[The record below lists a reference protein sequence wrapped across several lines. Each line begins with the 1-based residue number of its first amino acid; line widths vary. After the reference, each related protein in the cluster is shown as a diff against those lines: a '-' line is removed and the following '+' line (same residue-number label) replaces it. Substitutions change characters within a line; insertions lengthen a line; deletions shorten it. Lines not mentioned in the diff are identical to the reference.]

1 MNVRSS
7 FTALVFLLGAVAA
20 SAQQDSSTADRTLAP
35 FFFVDT
41 DDPSVD
47 QLPLKSVAAE
57 VHIAG
62 VIADVTIEQVYRNEG
77 TRPLEAIYIF
87 PASTRAAVYGM
98 VMHTGDREIIAE
110 IRDREEARREYEEA
124 RERGQTAS
132 LLEQERPNVFK
143 MNVANILPGDS
154 IAVRLSYTELL
165 VPTEK
170 QYEFVLPTVVGPRYS
185 PEAVNE
191 ILGPDGG
198 ERIPHLHEGEDP
210 NMISLMSM
218 LNSSLPHLH
227 EGEDPNYTYAIEMT
241 LAAGLPIQEY
251 NCPTHEVIVEKDTSD
266 ELRLTL
272 DPAGGFGGNRDFILR
287 YQLAGQQVESGLLL
301 YEGEEENFFLLMAQ
315 PPARPKLSQIPPREY
330 IFLVDVSGSM
340 DGFPL
345 TVSKSLMKNLLGQL
359 RPEDRF
365 NIVLFAGRAAVLSDR
380 SLPTT
385 QENLDQA
392 WALVDGQQGAGRT
405 ELLIGLN
412 RAFGLPLAGEGYAR
426 IVAVLTDGFVDFEA
440 AAFKLVRER
449 LGQASL
455 FAFGIG
461 SSVNRFAIEGLA
473 RAGQGEPFVV
483 LKEGQALDEA
493 ARFQTYISTPVLT
506 QVEAGF
512 EGFDAYEVEPAFIPD
527 MLADRPIIV
536 FGKWRGAATGTVLLG
551 GRTGDQAYGAQFDVS
566 TVQAKPTNKALRYLW
581 ARHRIDQLS
590 DDEQA
595 NYSDA
600 LRPQITQLGLNYNLL
615 TKYTSFVAIDRRI
628 RNEDGSETVSVPLPL
643 PEGVEDSAVGNPP
656 LAFDLSDL
664 FGLFGTE
671 EESTSE
677 DDPFGTTAIEGEF
690 EMATW
695 LDRSFYRQDALWIDT
710 SFRLGMPIV
719 EVGFGAPGPDAL
731 APFVGLGLDMLVVL
745 EGQAYRL
752 HAETALPFLQQ
763 NAPNPFNGSTVISF
777 QIPASMAGPTRLTI
791 YNLTGQIVHVLT
803 DGHLAAGAHVLAWDG
818 RDESGQEAA
827 SGVYIYRLEGT
838 SFAITRRMM
847 LLR

>member
-7 FTALVFLLGAVAA
+7 FTALVLLLGAVAA
-20 SAQQDSSTADRTLAP
+20 SAQQGSSTADRTLAP

-47 QLPLKSVAAE
+47 QLPLKSVAAQ

-110 IRDREEARREYEEA
+110 IREREQARREYEEA
-124 RERGQTAS
+124 RELGQTAS

-210 NMISLMSM
+210 N
-218 LNSSLPHLH
+218 
-227 EGEDPNYTYAIEMT
+227 YTYAIEMT
-241 LAAGLPIQEY
+241 LAAGLPIQGY
-251 NCPTHEVIVEKDTSD
+251 NCPTHEVIVEKDTPD

-301 YEGEEENFFLLMAQ
+301 YEGEKENFFLLMAQ
-315 PPARPKLSQIPPREY
+315 PPARPELNQIPPREY

-380 SLPTT
+380 SLPAT

-392 WALVDGQQGAGRT
+392 WALVEGQQGAGST

-426 IVAVLTDGFVDFEA
+426 IVAVLTDGYIDFEA
-440 AAFKLVRER
+440 AAFKLVRQR
-449 LGQASL
+449 LNQASL

-483 LKEGQALDEA
+483 LEQAQALGEA

-527 MLADRPIIV
+527 MLADRPIVV

-551 GRTGDQAYGAQFDVS
+551 GRTGDQVYSVQFDVS
-566 TVQAKPTNKALRYLW
+566 TFQAKPTNRALRYLW
-581 ARHRIDQLS
+581 ARYRIDQLS
-590 DDEQA
+590 YDEQLS
-595 NYSDA
+595 YSDA
-600 LRPQITQLGLNYNLL
+600 LRPQITQLGLDYNLL
-615 TKYTSFVAIDRRI
+615 TEYTSFVAIDRRI
-628 RNEDGSETVSVPLPL
+628 RNEDGLETVSVPLPL
-643 PEGVEDSAVGNPP
+643 PEGVEDSAVGDS
-656 LAFDLSDL
+656 F
-664 FGLFGTE
+664 T
-671 EESTSE
+671 STAVE
-677 DDPFGTTAIEGEF
+677 DEF
-690 EMATW
+690 EVATW
-695 LDRSFYRQDALWIDT
+695 LGRFFYRQDALWVDT

-719 EVGFGAPGPDAL
+719 EVGFDALPPDAL
-731 APFVGLGLDMLVVL
+731 APFVGLGLDMVVVV

-752 HAETALPFLQQ
+752 RAEAARPAMQQ
-763 NAPNPFNGSTVISF
+763 NMPNPFNASTIIPF
-777 QIPASMAGPTRLTI
+777 QIPANMAGPARLVI
-791 YNLTGQIVHVLT
+791 YNLTGQIVRVLT

-838 SFAITRRMM
+838 SFAITRRML

>member
-1 MNVRSS
+1 MNARFS
-7 FTALVFLLGAVAA
+7 FTALIFLLGAVAV
-20 SAQQDSSTADRTLAP
+20 SAQQDSPAADRTLAP

-47 QLPLKSVAAE
+47 QLPLESVAAQ

-98 VMHTGDREIIAE
+98 VMHTGDREITAE
-110 IRDREEARREYEEA
+110 IREREQARQEYEEA
-124 RERGQTAS
+124 REQGQTAS

-185 PEAVNE
+185 PAAVNE
-191 ILGPDGG
+191 ILTSGG
-198 ERIPHLHEGEDP
+198 AERIPY
-210 NMISLMSM
+210 
-218 LNSSLPHLH
+218 LH
-227 EGEDPNYTYAIEMT
+227 EGEDPNYTYAIEMI
-241 LAAGLPIQEY
+241 LAAGLPIQDY
-251 NCPTHEVIVEKDTSD
+251 NCPTHEVIVEKDTPD

-287 YQLAGQQVESGLLL
+287 YQLAGQQVEAGLLL

-315 PPARPKLSQIPPREY
+315 PPARPELGQIPPREY
-330 IFLVDVSGSM
+330 IFVIDVSGSM
-340 DGFPL
+340 RGFPL
-345 TVSKSLMKNLLGQL
+345 TVLKGLMENLLGQL

-365 NIVLFAGRAAVLSDR
+365 NIVLFAGAAAILSDS
-380 SLPTT
+380 SLPAT
-385 QENLDQA
+385 QEHIDQA
-392 WALVDGQQGAGRT
+392 WALVDRQQGGGTT
-405 ELLIGLN
+405 ELLIGLR
-412 RAFGLPLAGEGYAR
+412 RAFNLPLAGEGYAR
-426 IVAVLTDGFVDFEA
+426 IIAVITDGFVDFEA
-440 AAFKLVRER
+440 AAFKMVRQR

-461 SSVNRFAIEGLA
+461 SSVNHFLIEGLA

-483 LKEGQALDEA
+483 LEEGQAPDEA
-493 ARFQTYISTPVLT
+493 ARFQTYISTPILT

-512 EGFDAYEVEPAFIPD
+512 EGFGAYEVEPAFIPN

-536 FGKWRGAATGTVLLG
+536 FGKWRGAAAGTVLLG
-551 GRTGDQAYGAQFDVS
+551 GRTGDQVYSTQFDVS
-566 TVQAKPTNKALRYLW
+566 AFQAKPTNKALRYLW

-595 NYSDA
+595 TYSSD
-600 LRPQITQLGLNYNLL
+600 LGPQITQLGLDYNLL

-628 RNEDGSETVSVPLPL
+628 RNEGGLETVSVTLPL
-643 PEGVEDSAVGNPP
+643 PEGTEDSAVGGWSGGVTTVT
-656 LAFDLSDL
+656 A
-664 FGLFGTE
+664 
-671 EESTSE
+671 E
-677 DDPFGTTAIEGEF
+677 DDF
-690 EMATW
+690 EVATW
-695 LDRSFYRQDALWIDT
+695 LGRFFYRQDALWVDT
-710 SFRLGMPIV
+710 AFLLDMPIV
-719 EVGFGAPGPDAL
+719 EVGFGDLAPDAL
-731 APFVGLGLDMLVVL
+731 APFVGLGLDMVVVI

-752 HAETALPFLQQ
+752 HAEVARPAMQQ
-763 NAPNPFNGSTVISF
+763 NMPNPFNASTVIPF
-777 QIPASMAGPTRLTI
+777 QIPANMAGLTRLVI
-791 YNLTGQIVHVLT
+791 YNLTGQIVRVLT
-803 DGHLAAGAHVLAWDG
+803 DGYLAAGAHVLAWDG
-818 RDESGQEAA
+818 RDENGEEAA

-838 SFAITRRMM
+838 AFSITRRMM

>member
-1 MNVRSS
+1 MV
-7 FTALVFLLGAVAA
+7 LLLGAVAA
-20 SAQQDSSTADRTLAP
+20 SAQQDPSVADRTLAP

-47 QLPLKSVAAE
+47 QLPLKSVAAQ

-110 IRDREEARREYEEA
+110 IREREQARREYEEA
-124 RERGQTAS
+124 REQGQTAS

-191 ILGPDGG
+191 ILAPGG
-198 ERIPHLHEGEDP
+198 AELIPF
-210 NMISLMSM
+210 
-218 LNSSLPHLH
+218 LH
-227 EGEDPNYTYAIEMT
+227 EGEDPNYTYAIEMS
-241 LAAGLPIQEY
+241 LAAGLPIQAY
-251 NCPTHEVIVEKDTSD
+251 DCPTHEVIVEEDTPE

-272 DPAGGFGGNRDFILR
+272 DPAGGFGGNRDFILN

-315 PPARPKLSQIPPREY
+315 PPARPELSQIPPREY

-345 TVSKSLMKNLLGQL
+345 TVSKSLMKNLLGHL

-365 NIVLFAGRAAVLSDR
+365 NVVLFAGRAAVLSDR
-380 SLPTT
+380 SLPAT

-392 WALVDGQQGAGRT
+392 WALVDGRQGAGGT

-426 IVAVLTDGFVDFEA
+426 IVAVLTDGFIDFEE
-440 AAFKLVRER
+440 AAFKLVRQR

-461 SSVNRFAIEGLA
+461 SSVNRFVIEGLA

-483 LKEGQALDEA
+483 LEEGQALDEA
-493 ARFQTYISTPVLT
+493 ARFQTYISSPILT
-506 QVEAGF
+506 QVETGF

-527 MLADRPIIV
+527 MLADRPIVV
-536 FGKWRGAATGTVLLG
+536 FGKWRGAAAGTVLLG

-566 TVQAKPTNKALRYLW
+566 TVQAKPTNRALRYLW
-581 ARHRIDQLS
+581 ARYRIDQLS
-590 DDEQA
+590 YDEQLS
-595 NYSDA
+595 YSAD
-600 LRPQITQLGLNYNLL
+600 LRPQITQLGLDYNLL
-615 TKYTSFVAIDRRI
+615 TEYTSFIAIDRRI
-628 RNEDGSETVSVPLPL
+628 RNEDGLETVSVPLPL
-643 PEGVEDSAVGNPP
+643 PEGTEDSAVG
-656 LAFDLSDL
+656 DS
-664 FGLFGTE
+664 FGATAVE
-671 EESTSE
+671 DES
-677 DDPFGTTAIEGEF
+677 

-695 LDRSFYRQDALWIDT
+695 LGRSFYRQDALWVDVA
-710 SFRLGMPIV
+710 FQLGMPIV
-719 EVGFGAPGPDAL
+719 EVSFDALAPDAL
-731 APFVGLGLDMLVVL
+731 APFVGLGLDMVVVV

-752 HAETALPFLQQ
+752 HAEAARPFLQQ
-763 NAPNPFNGSTVISF
+763 NAPNPFNASTVISF
-777 QIPASMAGPTRLTI
+777 QIPANMAGPMRLVI
-791 YNLTGQIVHVLT
+791 YNLTGQIVRVLT
-803 DGHLAAGAHVLAWDG
+803 DGYLAAGAHVLAWDG
-818 RDESGQEAA
+818 RDRSGQEMA

>member
-1 MNVRSS
+1 MNVRFS

-20 SAQQDSSTADRTLAP
+20 SAQQGSSTADRTLAP

-47 QLPLKSVAAE
+47 QLPLKSVAAQ
-57 VHIAG
+57 VHVAG

-110 IRDREEARREYEEA
+110 IREREQARREYEEA
-124 RERGQTAS
+124 REMGQTAS

-191 ILGPDGG
+191 ILDLGGG

-210 NMISLMSM
+210 N
-218 LNSSLPHLH
+218 
-227 EGEDPNYTYAIEMT
+227 YAYAIDMI
-241 LAAGLPIQEY
+241 LAAGLPIQDY
-251 NCPTHEVIVEKDTSD
+251 NCPTHEVIVEKDNPD

-315 PPARPKLSQIPPREY
+315 PPARPELSQIPPREY

-380 SLPTT
+380 SLPAT

-392 WALVDGQQGAGRT
+392 WAFVDGQQGAGGT

-426 IVAVLTDGFVDFEA
+426 IVAVLTDGFIDFEA
-440 AAFKLVRER
+440 AAFKLVRQR

-461 SSVNRFAIEGLA
+461 KSVNRFAIEGLA

-483 LKEGQALDEA
+483 LEEGQALDEA

-506 QVEAGF
+506 QVETGF

-536 FGKWRGAATGTVLLG
+536 FGKWRGAAAGTVLLG

-566 TVQAKPTNKALRYLW
+566 TVQAKPTNRALRYLW
-581 ARHRIDQLS
+581 ARYHIDQLS
-590 DDEQA
+590 YDEQLR
-595 NYSDA
+595 YSDA
-600 LRPQITQLGLNYNLL
+600 LRPQITQLGLDYNLL

-628 RNEDGSETVSVPLPL
+628 RNEDGRAIVSVPLPL
-643 PEGVEDSAVGNPP
+643 PEGVEDSADGNW
-656 LAFDLSDL
+656 
-664 FGLFGTE
+664 T
-671 EESTSE
+671 STAVE
-677 DDPFGTTAIEGEF
+677 DEF
-690 EMATW
+690 EVTTW
-695 LDRSFYRQDALWIDT
+695 LDRSFYRQDALWVDT
-710 SFRLGMPIV
+710 SFRLGMPII
-719 EVGFGAPGPDAL
+719 EVGFGAPSPDAL
-731 APFVGLGLDMLVVL
+731 APFVGLGLDMVVVL

-752 HAETALPFLQQ
+752 HAEAARPAMQQ
-763 NAPNPFNGSTVISF
+763 NMPNPFNASTVIPF
-777 QIPASMAGPTRLTI
+777 QIPANMAGPTRLVI
-791 YNLTGQIVHVLT
+791 YNLTGQIVRVLT

>member
-1 MNVRSS
+1 MNLRFS
-7 FTALVFLLGAVAA
+7 FTALVFLLGAVAV
-20 SAQQDSSTADRTLAP
+20 SAQQDLSTADRTLSP

-47 QLPLKSVAAE
+47 QLPLKSVAAQ

-110 IRDREEARREYEEA
+110 IREREQARQEYEEA
-124 RERGQTAS
+124 RELGQTAS

-185 PEAVNE
+185 PEAVYE
-191 ILGPDGG
+191 ILGPGGG
-198 ERIPHLHEGEDP
+198 ERIPY
-210 NMISLMSM
+210 
-218 LNSSLPHLH
+218 LH
-227 EGEDPNYTYAIEMT
+227 EGEDPNYTYAIDMS
-241 LAAGLPIQEY
+241 LAAGLPIQDY
-251 NCPTHEVIVEKDTSD
+251 NCPTHEVIVEKDTPD

-315 PPARPKLSQIPPREY
+315 PPARPELNQIPPREY
-330 IFLVDVSGSM
+330 IFWSM
-340 DGFPL
+340 CPAL
-345 TVSKSLMKNLLGQL
+345 WTASLSQYQSGQL

-380 SLPTT
+380 SLPAT

-392 WALVDGQQGAGRT
+392 WAFVDGQQGAGGT

-440 AAFKLVRER
+440 AAFKLVSQR

-461 SSVNRFAIEGLA
+461 SSVNRFTIEGLA

-483 LKEGQALDEA
+483 LEEGQAPDEA
-493 ARFQTYISTPVLT
+493 ARFQTYISSPILT
-506 QVEAGF
+506 QVETGF

-536 FGKWRGAATGTVLLG
+536 FGKWRGEAAGTVLLG
-551 GRTGDQAYGAQFDVS
+551 GRTGDQAYGAQFDIS
-566 TVQAKPTNKALRYLW
+566 TVQAKPTNRALRYLW

-590 DDEQA
+590 YDEQLS
-595 NYSDA
+595 YSDA
-600 LRPQITQLGLNYNLL
+600 LRPQITQLGLEYNLL

-628 RNEDGSETVSVPLPL
+628 RNEDGLETVSVPLPL
-643 PEGVEDSAVGNPP
+643 PEGVEDSAVGSPP
-656 LAFDLSDL
+656 LNFSNIFDL
-664 FGLFGTE
+664 FGAE

-677 DDPFGTTAIEGEF
+677 DDPFGTTAVEDEF
-690 EMATW
+690 EVATW
-695 LDRSFYRQDALWIDT
+695 LGRSFYRQDALWVDT
-710 SFRLGMPIV
+710 AFQLDMPIV
-719 EVGFGAPGPDAL
+719 EVGFGAPAPDAL
-731 APFVGLGLDMLVVL
+731 APFVGLGLDMVVVV
-745 EGQAYRL
+745 ERQAYRL
-752 HAETALPFLQQ
+752 YAEAARPAMQQ
-763 NAPNPFNGSTVISF
+763 NMPNPFNASTIIPF
-777 QIPASMAGPTRLTI
+777 QIPANMAGPMRLVI
-791 YNLTGQIVHVLT
+791 YNLTGQIVRVLT
-803 DGHLAAGAHVLAWDG
+803 DGYLAAGVHVLAWDG
-818 RDESGQEAA
+818 RDGNGQEMA

>member
-1 MNVRSS
+1 MV
-7 FTALVFLLGAVAA
+7 LLLGAVAA
-20 SAQQDSSTADRTLAP
+20 SAQQDPSVADRTLAP

-47 QLPLKSVAAE
+47 QLPLKSVAAQ

-110 IRDREEARREYEEA
+110 IREREEARREYEEA
-124 RERGQTAS
+124 REQGQTAS

-191 ILGPDGG
+191 ILAPGG
-198 ERIPHLHEGEDP
+198 AELIPY
-210 NMISLMSM
+210 
-218 LNSSLPHLH
+218 LH
-227 EGEDPNYTYAIEMT
+227 EGEDPNYTYAIEMS
-241 LAAGLPIQEY
+241 LAAGLPIQAY
-251 NCPTHEVIVEKDTSD
+251 DCPSHAVIVAQDAPE

-272 DPAGGFGGNRDFILR
+272 DPAGGFGGNRDFILH

-315 PPARPKLSQIPPREY
+315 PPARPELSQIPPREY
-330 IFLVDVSGSM
+330 IFVIDVSGSM
-340 DGFPL
+340 RGFPL
-345 TVSKSLMKNLLGQL
+345 TVSKGLMKNLLGQL

-365 NIVLFAGRAAVLSDR
+365 NVVLFAGAAAVLSDR
-380 SLPTT
+380 SLPAT

-392 WALVDGQQGAGRT
+392 WAFIDGQQGGGGT

-426 IVAVLTDGFVDFEA
+426 IVAVITDGFVDFEA
-440 AAFKLVRER
+440 AAFKLVRQR

-461 SSVNRFAIEGLA
+461 SSVNRFLIEGLA

-483 LKEGQALDEA
+483 IDEGQAPDEA
-493 ARFQTYISTPVLT
+493 ARFQSYISTPILT

-527 MLADRPIIV
+527 MLADRPIVV
-536 FGKWRGAATGTVLLG
+536 FGKWRGAAAGTVLLG
-551 GRTGDQAYGAQFDVS
+551 GRTGDQAYSAQFDVS
-566 TVQAKPTNKALRYLW
+566 TFQAKPTNKALRYLW

-595 NYSDA
+595 SYSDA
-600 LRPQITQLGLNYNLL
+600 LRPQITQLGLDYNLL
-615 TKYTSFVAIDRRI
+615 TKYTSFIAIDRRI
-628 RNEDGSETVSVPLPL
+628 RNEDGLETVSVPLPL
-643 PEGVEDSAVGNPP
+643 PEGTEDSAVG
-656 LAFDLSDL
+656 DS
-664 FGLFGTE
+664 FGSTAVE
-671 EESTSE
+671 DES
-677 DDPFGTTAIEGEF
+677 

-695 LDRSFYRQDALWIDT
+695 LGRSFYRQDELWVDT
-710 SFRLGMPIV
+710 AFQLGMPIV
-719 EVGFGAPGPDAL
+719 EVSFDALAPDAL
-731 APFVGLGLDMLVVL
+731 APFVGLGLDMVVVI

-752 HAETALPFLQQ
+752 HAEAARPFLQQ
-763 NAPNPFNGSTVISF
+763 NAPNPFNASTVIPF
-777 QIPASMAGPTRLTI
+777 QIPANMAGPTRLVI
-791 YNLTGQIVHVLT
+791 YNLTGQIVRVLT
-803 DGHLAAGAHVLAWDG
+803 DGYLAAGAHVLAWNGKDG
-818 RDESGQEAA
+818 SGQEMA

>member
-1 MNVRSS
+1 M
-7 FTALVFLLGAVAA
+7 
-20 SAQQDSSTADRTLAP
+20 
-35 FFFVDT
+35 
-41 DDPSVD
+41 
-47 QLPLKSVAAE
+47 
-57 VHIAG
+57 
-62 VIADVTIEQVYRNEG
+62 TIEQVYRNEG

-98 VMHTGDREIIAE
+98 VMHTGDREITAE
-110 IRDREEARREYEEA
+110 IREREQARREYEEA
-124 RERGQTAS
+124 REQGQTAS

-191 ILGPDGG
+191 ILAPGG
-198 ERIPHLHEGEDP
+198 AERIPF
-210 NMISLMSM
+210 
-218 LNSSLPHLH
+218 LH
-227 EGEDPNYTYAIEMT
+227 EGEDPNYTYAIEMS
-241 LAAGLPIQEY
+241 LAAGLPIQAY
-251 NCPTHEVIVEKDTSD
+251 DCPSHEVVVEQDAPE

-272 DPAGGFGGNRDFILR
+272 DPAGGFGGNRDFILH

-301 YEGEEENFFLLMAQ
+301 YEGEKENFFLLMAQ
-315 PPARPKLSQIPPREY
+315 PPARPELSQIPPREY
-330 IFLVDVSGSM
+330 IFVVDVSGSM
-340 DGFPL
+340 HGFPL
-345 TVSKSLMKNLLGQL
+345 TVSKGLMKNLLGQL

-365 NIVLFAGRAAVLSDR
+365 NVVLFAGAAAVLSDR
-380 SLPTT
+380 SLPAT

-392 WALVDGQQGAGRT
+392 WALIDGQQGGGGT
-405 ELLIGLN
+405 ELLIGL
-412 RAFGLPLAGEGYAR
+412 RSAFNLPLAGEGYAR
-426 IVAVLTDGFVDFEA
+426 IVAVITDGFVDFEA
-440 AAFKLVRER
+440 AAFKLVRQR

-461 SSVNRFAIEGLA
+461 SSVNRFLIEGLA

-483 LKEGQALDEA
+483 IDEGQAPDEA
-493 ARFQTYISTPVLT
+493 ARFQSYISTPILT

-527 MLADRPIIV
+527 MLADRPITI
-536 FGKWRGAATGTVLLG
+536 FGKWRGAAAGTMLLG
-551 GRTGDQAYGAQFDVS
+551 GRTGDQAYSAQFDVS
-566 TVQAKPTNKALRYLW
+566 AFQAKPTNKALRYLW

-595 NYSDA
+595 SYSAD
-600 LRPQITQLGLNYNLL
+600 LRPQITQLGLDYNLL

-628 RNEDGSETVSVPLPL
+628 RNEDGLETVSVPLPL
-643 PEGVEDSAVGNPP
+643 PEGTEDSAVG
-656 LAFDLSDL
+656 DVSGG
-664 FGLFGTE
+664 FGATAV
-671 EESTSE
+671 E
-677 DDPFGTTAIEGEF
+677 DEP

-695 LDRSFYRQDALWIDT
+695 LGRSFYRQDALWVDVA
-710 SFRLGMPIV
+710 FQLGMPIV
-719 EVGFGAPGPDAL
+719 EVGFDALPPDAL
-731 APFVGLGLDMLVVL
+731 APFVGLGLDMVVVV

-752 HAETALPFLQQ
+752 RAEAARPFLQQ
-763 NAPNPFNGSTVISF
+763 NAPNPFNASTVISF
-777 QIPASMAGPTRLTI
+777 QIPANMAGPTRLVI
-791 YNLTGQIVHVLT
+791 YNLTGQIVRVLT
-803 DGHLAAGAHVLAWDG
+803 DGYLAAGAHVLAWDG
-818 RDESGQEAA
+818 RDGSGQEMA

>member
-1 MNVRSS
+1 MIASNLDDPLFSLHSLEHYSSQRGATMNARFS
-7 FTALVFLLGAVAA
+7 FTALVFLLGAVAV
-20 SAQQDSSTADRTLAP
+20 SAQQDSPAADRTLAP

-47 QLPLKSVAAE
+47 QLPLESVAAQ

-98 VMHTGDREIIAE
+98 VMHTGDREITAE
-110 IRDREEARREYEEA
+110 IREREQARREYEEA
-124 RERGQTAS
+124 REQGQTAS

-185 PEAVNE
+185 PAVVNE
-191 ILGPDGG
+191 ILASGG
-198 ERIPHLHEGEDP
+198 AERIPY
-210 NMISLMSM
+210 
-218 LNSSLPHLH
+218 LH
-227 EGEDPNYTYAIEMT
+227 EGEDPNYTYAIEMI
-241 LAAGLPIQEY
+241 LAAGLPIQDY
-251 NCPTHEVIVEKDTSD
+251 NCPTHEVIVEKDTPD

-315 PPARPKLSQIPPREY
+315 PPARPELGQIPPREY
-330 IFLVDVSGSM
+330 IFVIDVSGSM
-340 DGFPL
+340 RGFPL
-345 TVSKSLMKNLLGQL
+345 TVLKGLMENLLGQL

-365 NIVLFAGRAAVLSDR
+365 NIVLFAGAAAILSDS
-380 SLPTT
+380 SLPAT
-385 QENLDQA
+385 QEHIDQA
-392 WALVDGQQGAGRT
+392 WALVDGQQGGGTT
-405 ELLIGLN
+405 ELLIGLR
-412 RAFGLPLAGEGYAR
+412 RAFNLPLAGEGYAR
-426 IVAVLTDGFVDFEA
+426 IIAVITDGFVDFEA
-440 AAFKLVRER
+440 AAFKMVRQR

-461 SSVNRFAIEGLA
+461 SSVNRFLIEGLA

-483 LKEGQALDEA
+483 LEEGQAPDEA
-493 ARFQTYISTPVLT
+493 ARFQTYISTPILT

-512 EGFDAYEVEPAFIPD
+512 EGFGAYEVEPAFIPN
-527 MLADRPIIV
+527 MLADRPIVV
-536 FGKWRGAATGTVLLG
+536 FGKWRGAAAGTVLLG
-551 GRTGDQAYGAQFDVS
+551 GRTGDQVYSTQFDVS
-566 TVQAKPTNKALRYLW
+566 AFQAKPTNKALRYLW

-595 NYSDA
+595 TYSSD
-600 LRPQITQLGLNYNLL
+600 LRPQITQLGLDYNLL

-628 RNEDGSETVSVPLPL
+628 RNEGGLETVSVTLPL
-643 PEGVEDSAVGNPP
+643 PEGTEDSAVGGWSGVTTVT
-656 LAFDLSDL
+656 A
-664 FGLFGTE
+664 
-671 EESTSE
+671 E
-677 DDPFGTTAIEGEF
+677 DDF
-690 EMATW
+690 EVATW
-695 LDRSFYRQDALWIDT
+695 LGRFFYRQDALWVDT
-710 SFRLGMPIV
+710 AFLLDMPIV
-719 EVGFGAPGPDAL
+719 EVGFGDLAPDAL
-731 APFVGLGLDMLVVL
+731 APFVGLGLDMVVVI

-752 HAETALPFLQQ
+752 HAEVARPAMQQ
-763 NAPNPFNGSTVISF
+763 NMPNPFNASTVIPF
-777 QIPASMAGPTRLTI
+777 QIPANMAGLTRLVI
-791 YNLTGQIVHVLT
+791 YNLTGQIVRVLT
-803 DGHLAAGAHVLAWDG
+803 DGYLAAGAHVLAWDG
-818 RDESGQEAA
+818 RNENGEEAA

-838 SFAITRRMM
+838 AFSITRRMM

>member
-1 MNVRSS
+1 MNMRSS
-7 FTALVFLLGAVAA
+7 FTALVFLLGAVAV
-20 SAQQDSSTADRTLAP
+20 SAQQNPSTADRTLSP

-47 QLPLKSVAAE
+47 QLPLKSVAAQ
-57 VHIAG
+57 VHVAG

-110 IRDREEARREYEEA
+110 IREREQARQEYEEA

-191 ILGPDGG
+191 ILGPDGA
-198 ERIPHLHEGEDP
+198 ERI
-210 NMISLMSM
+210 
-218 LNSSLPHLH
+218 PHLH
-227 EGEDPNYTYAIEMT
+227 EGEDPNYTYAIDMI
-241 LAAGLPIQEY
+241 LAAGLPIQDY
-251 NCPTHEVIVEKDTSD
+251 NCPTHEVIIETDTSD

-272 DPAGGFGGNRDFILR
+272 DPEGGFGGNRDFILR

-301 YEGEEENFFLLMAQ
+301 YEGEKENFFLLMAQ
-315 PPARPKLSQIPPREY
+315 PPARPELSQIPPREY

-340 DGFPL
+340 HGFPL
-345 TVSKSLMKNLLGQL
+345 RVSKRLMKSLLGQL

-365 NIVLFAGRAAVLSDR
+365 NVVLFAGAAAVLSDR
-380 SLPTT
+380 SLSAT
-385 QENLDQA
+385 QEHLDQA
-392 WALVDGQQGAGRT
+392 WAFIDGQQGGGGT
-405 ELLIGLN
+405 KLLIGLN
-412 RAFGLPLAGEGYAR
+412 RAFDLPLAGEGYAR
-426 IVAVLTDGFVDFEA
+426 IVAVLTDGYVDFEA

-483 LKEGQALDEA
+483 LGEGREGLAHVEA
-493 ARFQTYISTPVLT
+493 ARFQRYIRSPILT

-527 MLADRPIIV
+527 MLAARPIIV

-581 ARHRIDQLS
+581 ARYRIDQLS
-590 DDEQA
+590 YDEQLS
-595 NYSDA
+595 YSDT
-600 LRPQITQLGLNYNLL
+600 LRPQITQLGLDYNLL

-628 RNEDGSETVSVPLPL
+628 RNEDGLETVSVPLPL
-643 PEGVEDSAVGNPP
+643 PEGVEDSAVGDSYGVT
-656 LAFDLSDL
+656 AV
-664 FGLFGTE
+664 
-671 EESTSE
+671 E
-677 DDPFGTTAIEGEF
+677 DNF

-695 LDRSFYRQDALWIDT
+695 LGRFFYRQDALWVDT
-710 SFRLGMPIV
+710 SFRLGMPII

-731 APFVGLGLDMLVVL
+731 APFVGLGLDMLVVI

-752 HAETALPFLQQ
+752 HAEAARPAMQQ
-763 NAPNPFNGSTVISF
+763 NMPNPFNASTIIPF
-777 QIPASMAGPTRLTI
+777 QIPANMAGPTRLVI
-791 YNLTGQIVHVLT
+791 YNLTGQIVRVLT
-803 DGHLAAGAHVLAWDG
+803 DGHLAAGAYVLAWDG

>member
-7 FTALVFLLGAVAA
+7 FTALVLLLGAVAA
-20 SAQQDSSTADRTLAP
+20 SAQQDPSVADRTLAP

-47 QLPLKSVAAE
+47 QLPLKSVATQ

-87 PASTRAAVYGM
+87 PASTQAAVYGM

-110 IRDREEARREYEEA
+110 IREREQARREYEEA
-124 RERGQTAS
+124 REQGQTAS

-191 ILGPDGG
+191 ILAPGG
-198 ERIPHLHEGEDP
+198 AERIPY
-210 NMISLMSM
+210 
-218 LNSSLPHLH
+218 LH
-227 EGEDPNYTYAIEMT
+227 EGEDPNYTYAIEMS
-241 LAAGLPIQEY
+241 LAAGLPIQAY
-251 NCPTHEVIVEKDTSD
+251 NCPSHEVVVEQDAPE

-272 DPAGGFGGNRDFILR
+272 DPAGGFGGNRDFILN

-315 PPARPKLSQIPPREY
+315 PPARPELSQIPPREY
-330 IFLVDVSGSM
+330 IFVIDVSGSM
-340 DGFPL
+340 RGFPL
-345 TVSKSLMKNLLGQL
+345 TVSKGLMKNLLGQL

-365 NIVLFAGRAAVLSDR
+365 NVVLFAGAAAVLSDR
-380 SLPTT
+380 SLPAT

-392 WALVDGQQGAGRT
+392 WAFIDGQQGGGGT
-405 ELLIGLN
+405 ELLTGLN

-426 IVAVLTDGFVDFEA
+426 IVAVITDGLVGFDA
-440 AAFKLVRER
+440 AAFKLVRQR

-461 SSVNRFAIEGLA
+461 SSVNRFLIEGLA

-483 LKEGQALDEA
+483 IDEGQAPDEA
-493 ARFQTYISTPVLT
+493 ARFQSYISTPILT

-527 MLADRPIIV
+527 MLADRPITI

-551 GRTGDQAYGAQFDVS
+551 GRTGDQAYSAQFDVS
-566 TVQAKPTNKALRYLW
+566 SFQAQPTNKALRYLW

-590 DDEQA
+590 DDVQA
-595 NYSDA
+595 GSRDD
-600 LRPQITQLGLNYNLL
+600 LRPQITQLGLDYNLL
-615 TKYTSFVAIDRRI
+615 TEYTSFIAIDRRI
-628 RNEDGSETVSVPLPL
+628 RNEDGLETVSVPLPL
-643 PEGVEDSAVGNPP
+643 PEGTEDSAVGNPP
-656 LAFDLSDL
+656 LS
-664 FGLFGTE
+664 FGDFFGFFGTE
-671 EESTSE
+671 EESASE
-677 DDPFGTTAIEGEF
+677 DSAEDDSFGTTAVEDES

-695 LDRSFYRQDALWIDT
+695 LGRSFYRQDALWVDVA
-710 SFRLGMPIV
+710 FQLGMPIV
-719 EVGFGAPGPDAL
+719 EVGFDALPPDAL
-731 APFVGLGLDMLVVL
+731 APFVGLGLDMVVVV

-752 HAETALPFLQQ
+752 HAEAALPFLQQ

-777 QIPASMAGPTRLTI
+777 QIPASMAGPTRLVV
-791 YNLTGQIVHVLT
+791 YNLTGQIVRVLT
-803 DGHLAAGAHVLAWDG
+803 DSHLAPGAHALAWDG
-818 RDESGQEAA
+818 RDGDGQEMA

-838 SFAITRRMM
+838 SFAITRRML

>member
-1 MNVRSS
+1 MNMRFS
-7 FTALVFLLGAVAA
+7 FTVLVFFLGAVAA
-20 SAQQDSSTADRTLAP
+20 SAQHDSSTADRTLAP

-47 QLPLKSVAAE
+47 QLPLKSVAAQ
-57 VHIAG
+57 VHVAG

-98 VMHTGDREIIAE
+98 VMHTGEREIIAE
-110 IRDREEARREYEEA
+110 IREREQARQEYEEA

-191 ILGPDGG
+191 ILGPGDG
-198 ERIPHLHEGEDP
+198 ERI
-210 NMISLMSM
+210 
-218 LNSSLPHLH
+218 PHLH

-272 DPAGGFGGNRDFILR
+272 DPEGGFGGNRDFILR

-315 PPARPKLSQIPPREY
+315 PPARLELSQIPPREY

-380 SLPTT
+380 SLPAT
-385 QENLDQA
+385 QENLDQG
-392 WALVDGQQGAGRT
+392 WAFIDGQQGAGST
-405 ELLIGLN
+405 ELLVGLN

-426 IVAVLTDGFVDFEA
+426 IVAVLTDGFIDFEA
-440 AAFKLVRER
+440 AAFKLVRQR
-449 LGQASL
+449 LNQASL

-461 SSVNRFAIEGLA
+461 SSVNRFTIEGLA

-483 LKEGQALDEA
+483 LEEGQALDEA
-493 ARFQTYISTPVLT
+493 ARFQSYISTPVLA

-512 EGFDAYEVEPAFIPD
+512 EDFDAYEVEPAFIPD
-527 MLADRPIIV
+527 MLADRPIII
-536 FGKWRGAATGTVLLG
+536 FGKWRGAAAGTVLLG
-551 GRTGDQAYGAQFDVS
+551 GRTGDQAYSAQFDVS
-566 TVQAKPTNKALRYLW
+566 TVQAKPTNRALRYLW

-590 DDEQA
+590 YDEQLR
-595 NYSDA
+595 YSDA
-600 LRPQITQLGLNYNLL
+600 LRPQITQLGLDYNLL

-628 RNEDGSETVSVPLPL
+628 RNEDGLETVSVPLPL
-643 PEGVEDSAVGNPP
+643 PEGVEDSAVG
-656 LAFDLSDL
+656 
-664 FGLFGTE
+664 GGFGTAV
-671 EESTSE
+671 E
-677 DDPFGTTAIEGEF
+677 DEF

-695 LDRSFYRQDALWIDT
+695 LDRFFYRQDALWVAAA
-710 SFRLGMPIV
+710 FQLGMPIV

-752 HAETALPFLQQ
+752 HAEAARPAMQQ
-763 NAPNPFNGSTVISF
+763 NMPNPFNASTIIPF
-777 QIPASMAGPTRLTI
+777 QIPANMAGPARLVI
-791 YNLTGQIVHVLT
+791 YNLTGQIVRVLT

>member
-7 FTALVFLLGAVAA
+7 FTALIFLIGAVAA
-20 SAQQDSSTADRTLAP
+20 SAQQDASTSDRTLAP

-47 QLPLKSVAAE
+47 QLPLKSVAAQ

-77 TRPLEAIYIF
+77 SRPLEAIYIF

-110 IRDREEARREYEEA
+110 IREREQARQEYEEA
-124 RERGQTAS
+124 RELGQTAS

-210 NMISLMSM
+210 N
-218 LNSSLPHLH
+218 
-227 EGEDPNYTYAIEMT
+227 YTYAINMT
-241 LAAGLPIQEY
+241 LAAGLPLQDY
-251 NCPTHEVIVEKDTSD
+251 NCPTHEVIVEKDTPD

-301 YEGEEENFFLLMAQ
+301 YEGEKENFFLLMAQ
-315 PPARPKLSQIPPREY
+315 PPARPELNQIPPREY
-330 IFLVDVSGSM
+330 VFVIDVSGSM
-340 DGFPL
+340 RGFPL
-345 TVSKSLMKNLLGQL
+345 TVSKEMMKNLLGQL

-365 NIVLFAGRAAVLSDR
+365 NVVLFAGAAAVLSDR
-380 SLPTT
+380 SLPAT
-385 QENLDQA
+385 QEYLDQA
-392 WALVDGQQGAGRT
+392 WTFIDGQQGGGGT

-412 RAFGLPLAGEGYAR
+412 RAFNLPLAGEGYAR

-440 AAFKLVRER
+440 AAFKLVRQR

-483 LKEGQALDEA
+483 LEGGQAIDEA
-493 ARFQTYISTPVLT
+493 TRFQTYISTPILT

-512 EGFDAYEVEPAFIPD
+512 EGFEAYEVEPAFIPD

-536 FGKWRGAATGTVLLG
+536 FGKWRGTAAGTVLLG

-566 TVQAKPTNKALRYLW
+566 TVQAKPTNRALRYLW

-595 NYSDA
+595 SYSDDQ
-600 LRPQITQLGLNYNLL
+600 RSQITQLGLDYNLL

-628 RNEDGSETVSVPLPL
+628 RNEDGLETVSVPLPL
-643 PEGVEDSAVGNPP
+643 PQGVEDSAVGNPP
-656 LAFDLSDL
+656 LNFGGLW
-664 FGLFGTE
+664 GLFGIE
-671 EESTSE
+671 EESDSE
-677 DDPFGTTAIEGEF
+677 DDSFGTTAVEDEF
-690 EMATW
+690 EVATW
-695 LDRSFYRQDALWIDT
+695 LDRSFYRQDALWVDT
-710 SFRLGMPIV
+710 SFRLGMPII

-731 APFVGLGLDMLVVL
+731 APFAGLGLDMLVVL

-752 HAETALPFLQQ
+752 NSEAARPAMQQ
-763 NAPNPFNGSTVISF
+763 NMPNPFNASTVISF
-777 QIPASMAGPTRLTI
+777 QIPANMAGPARLVI
-791 YNLTGQIVHVLT
+791 YNLTGQIVRVLT

-818 RDESGQEAA
+818 RNRDGQEMA

-838 SFAITRRMM
+838 SFVITRRMM

>member
-1 MNVRSS
+1 MNVRCS
-7 FTALVFLLGAVAA
+7 FTALVLLLGAVAA
-20 SAQQDSSTADRTLAP
+20 SAQQDSPAADRTLAP
-35 FFFVDT
+35 FFFVNT

-47 QLPLKSVAAE
+47 QLPLKSVAAQ
-57 VHIAG
+57 VHVAG

-110 IRDREEARREYEEA
+110 IREREQARREYEEA
-124 RERGQTAS
+124 REQGQTAS

-191 ILGPDGG
+191 ILAPGG
-198 ERIPHLHEGEDP
+198 AELIPY
-210 NMISLMSM
+210 
-218 LNSSLPHLH
+218 LH
-227 EGEDPNYTYAIEMT
+227 EGEDPNYTYAIEMS
-241 LAAGLPIQEY
+241 LAAGLPIQAY
-251 NCPTHEVIVEKDTSD
+251 DCPSHEVIVEEDTPD

-272 DPAGGFGGNRDFILR
+272 DPAGGFGGNRDFILH

-315 PPARPKLSQIPPREY
+315 PPARPELSQIPPREY
-330 IFLVDVSGSM
+330 IFVVDVSGSM
-340 DGFPL
+340 HGFPL
-345 TVSKSLMKNLLGQL
+345 TVSKGLMKNLLGQL

-365 NIVLFAGRAAVLSDR
+365 NIVLFAGAAAVLSDR
-380 SLPTT
+380 SLPAT

-392 WALVDGQQGAGRT
+392 WALIDGQEGGGGT
-405 ELLIGLN
+405 ELLTGLN

-426 IVAVLTDGFVDFEA
+426 IVAVVTDGKVSFEA
-440 AAFKLVRER
+440 AAFKLVRQR
-449 LGQASL
+449 LGQASV

-461 SSVNRFAIEGLA
+461 SSVNRFLIEGLA

-483 LKEGQALDEA
+483 IEEGLAPDEA
-493 ARFQTYISTPVLT
+493 ARFQSYISTPILT

-512 EGFDAYEVEPAFIPD
+512 EDFDAYEVEPAFIPD
-527 MLADRPIIV
+527 MLADRPIVV
-536 FGKWRGAATGTVLLG
+536 FGKWRGAAAGTVLLG
-551 GRTGDQAYGAQFDVS
+551 GRTGDQAYSAQFDVS
-566 TVQAKPTNKALRYLW
+566 AFQAKPTNKALRYLW

-595 NYSDA
+595 NYSDDM
-600 LRPQITQLGLNYNLL
+600 RPQITQLGLDYNLL

-628 RNEDGSETVSVPLPL
+628 RNEDGLETVSVPLPL
-643 PEGVEDSAVGNPP
+643 PEGVEDSAVG
-656 LAFDLSDL
+656 DV
-664 FGLFGTE
+664 FGN
-671 EESTSE
+671 
-677 DDPFGTTAIEGEF
+677 TAIEGES

-695 LDRSFYRQDALWIDT
+695 LGRSFYRQDALWVDVA
-710 SFRLGMPIV
+710 FQLGMPIV

-731 APFVGLGLDMLVVL
+731 APFVGLGLDMLVVI

-752 HAETALPFLQQ
+752 HAEAALPFLQQ

-777 QIPASMAGPTRLTI
+777 QIPASMAGPTRLVV
-791 YNLTGQIVHVLT
+791 YNLTGQIVRVLT
-803 DGHLAAGAHVLAWDG
+803 DSHLAPGAHALAWDG
-818 RDESGQEAA
+818 RDGDGQEMA

-838 SFAITRRMM
+838 SFAITRRML

>member
-7 FTALVFLLGAVAA
+7 FTALVLLLGAVAA
-20 SAQQDSSTADRTLAP
+20 SAQQGSSAADRTLAP

-47 QLPLKSVAAE
+47 QLPLKSVAAQ

-110 IRDREEARREYEEA
+110 IREREQARREYEEA
-124 RERGQTAS
+124 REQGQTAS

-191 ILGPDGG
+191 ILAPGG
-198 ERIPHLHEGEDP
+198 AELIPY
-210 NMISLMSM
+210 
-218 LNSSLPHLH
+218 LH
-227 EGEDPNYTYAIEMT
+227 EGEDPNYTYAIEMS
-241 LAAGLPIQEY
+241 LAAGLPIQAY
-251 NCPTHEVIVEKDTSD
+251 NCPSHEVIVEQDAPE

-272 DPAGGFGGNRDFILR
+272 DPAGGFGGNRDFILH

-315 PPARPKLSQIPPREY
+315 PPARPELSQIPPREY
-330 IFLVDVSGSM
+330 IFVVDVSGSM
-340 DGFPL
+340 HGFPL
-345 TVSKSLMKNLLGQL
+345 TVSKGLMKNLLGQL

-365 NIVLFAGRAAVLSDR
+365 NIVLFAGAAAVLSDR
-380 SLPTT
+380 SLPAT

-392 WALVDGQQGAGRT
+392 WALIDGQQGGGGT
-405 ELLIGLN
+405 ELLTGLN
-412 RAFGLPLAGEGYAR
+412 RAFNLPLAGEGYAR
-426 IVAVLTDGFVDFEA
+426 IVAVITDGKVSFEA
-440 AAFKLVRER
+440 AAFKLVRQR
-449 LGQASL
+449 LGQASV

-461 SSVNRFAIEGLA
+461 SSVNRFLIEGLA

-483 LKEGQALDEA
+483 IEEGLASDEA
-493 ARFQTYISTPVLT
+493 ARFQSYISTPILT

-512 EGFDAYEVEPAFIPD
+512 EDFDAYEVEPAFIPD
-527 MLADRPIIV
+527 MLADRPIVV
-536 FGKWRGAATGTVLLG
+536 FGKWRGAAAGTVLLG
-551 GRTGDQAYGAQFDVS
+551 GRTGDQAYSAQFDVS
-566 TVQAKPTNKALRYLW
+566 AFQAQPTNKALRYLW

-595 NYSDA
+595 NYSDDM
-600 LRPQITQLGLNYNLL
+600 RPQITQLGLDYNLL

-628 RNEDGSETVSVPLPL
+628 RNEDGLETVSVPLPL
-643 PEGVEDSAVGNPP
+643 PEGVEDSAVG
-656 LAFDLSDL
+656 DV
-664 FGLFGTE
+664 FGN
-671 EESTSE
+671 
-677 DDPFGTTAIEGEF
+677 TAIEGES

-695 LDRSFYRQDALWIDT
+695 LGRSFYRQDALWVDVA
-710 SFRLGMPIV
+710 FQLGMPIV

-731 APFVGLGLDMLVVL
+731 APFVGLGLDMLVVI

-752 HAETALPFLQQ
+752 HAEAALPFLQQ

-777 QIPASMAGPTRLTI
+777 QIPASMAGPTRLVV
-791 YNLTGQIVHVLT
+791 YNLTGQIVRVLT
-803 DGHLAAGAHVLAWDG
+803 DSHLAPGAHALAWDG
-818 RDESGQEAA
+818 RDGDGQEMA

-838 SFAITRRMM
+838 SFAITRRML

>member
-1 MNVRSS
+1 MKVCCS
-7 FTALVFLLGAVAA
+7 FTALVFLLGAVAV
-20 SAQQDSSTADRTLAP
+20 SAQQGSSTADRTLAP

-47 QLPLKSVAAE
+47 QLPLKSVAAQ

-110 IRDREEARREYEEA
+110 IREREQARQEYEEA
-124 RERGQTAS
+124 RELGQTAS
-132 LLEQERPNVFK
+132 LLEQERSNVFK

-210 NMISLMSM
+210 N
-218 LNSSLPHLH
+218 
-227 EGEDPNYTYAIEMT
+227 YTYAIEMT
-241 LAAGLPIQEY
+241 LAAGLPIQDY

-315 PPARPKLSQIPPREY
+315 PPARPELNQIPPREY

-340 DGFPL
+340 RGFPL
-345 TVSKSLMKNLLGQL
+345 TVSKGMMKNLLGQL

-365 NIVLFAGRAAVLSDR
+365 NVVLFAGATDILSNR
-380 SLPTT
+380 SLSAT
-385 QENLDQA
+385 QENIDQA
-392 WALVDGQQGAGRT
+392 WALVDGQQGAGGT
-405 ELLIGLN
+405 ELLVGLN

-426 IVAVLTDGFVDFEA
+426 IVAVLTDGFIDFEA
-440 AAFKLVRER
+440 AAFKLVRQR

-483 LKEGQALDEA
+483 LEEGQAPDEA
-493 ARFQTYISTPVLT
+493 ARFQTYISSPILT
-506 QVEAGF
+506 QVETGF

-536 FGKWRGAATGTVLLG
+536 FGKWRGAAAGTVLLG

-566 TVQAKPTNKALRYLW
+566 TVQAKPTNRALRYLW
-581 ARHRIDQLS
+581 ARYRIDQLS
-590 DDEQA
+590 YDEQLS
-595 NYSDA
+595 YSDA
-600 LRPQITQLGLNYNLL
+600 LRPQITQLGLDYNLL
-615 TKYTSFVAIDRRI
+615 TEYTSFVAIDRRI
-628 RNEDGSETVSVPLPL
+628 RNEDGLETVSVPLPL
-643 PEGVEDSAVGNPP
+643 PEGVEDSAVGD
-656 LAFDLSDL
+656 A
-664 FGLFGTE
+664 GGHV
-671 EESTSE
+671 
-677 DDPFGTTAIEGEF
+677 TTAVEDNF

-695 LDRSFYRQDALWIDT
+695 LDRSFYRQDALWVDT
-710 SFRLGMPIV
+710 SFRLGMPII

-731 APFVGLGLDMLVVL
+731 APFVGLGLDMVVVL

-752 HAETALPFLQQ
+752 HAEAARPAMQQ
-763 NAPNPFNGSTVISF
+763 NMPNPFNPSTIISF
-777 QIPASMAGPTRLTI
+777 QIPTNMAGPTRLVI
-791 YNLTGQIVHVLT
+791 YNLTGQIVRVLT

>member
-7 FTALVFLLGAVAA
+7 FTALVLLLGAVAA
-20 SAQQDSSTADRTLAP
+20 SAQQDSPAADRTLAP

-47 QLPLKSVAAE
+47 QLPLKSVAAQ

-110 IRDREEARREYEEA
+110 IREREQARREYEEA
-124 RERGQTAS
+124 RELGQTAS

-191 ILGPDGG
+191 ILAPGG
-198 ERIPHLHEGEDP
+198 AERI
-210 NMISLMSM
+210 
-218 LNSSLPHLH
+218 PHLH
-227 EGEDPNYTYAIEMT
+227 EGEDPNYTYAIEMI
-241 LAAGLPIQEY
+241 LATGLPIQEY

-315 PPARPKLSQIPPREY
+315 PPARPKLSQVPPREY
-330 IFLVDVSGSM
+330 IFVIDVSGSM
-340 DGFPL
+340 HGFPL
-345 TVSKSLMKNLLGQL
+345 TVSKGLMKNLLDHL

-365 NIVLFAGRAAVLSDR
+365 NIVLFAGAAAVLNPR
-380 SLPTT
+380 SLPAT

-392 WALVDGQQGAGRT
+392 WAFIDGQQGAGST
-405 ELLIGLN
+405 ELLVGLN

-426 IVAVLTDGFVDFEA
+426 IVAVITDGFIDFEA
-440 AAFKLVRER
+440 DAFKLVRQR

-483 LKEGQALDEA
+483 LEERQALDEA
-493 ARFQTYISTPVLT
+493 TRFQAYISTPILT

-512 EGFDAYEVEPAFIPD
+512 EGFDAYEVEPAFTPD
-527 MLADRPIIV
+527 MLADRPIVI
-536 FGKWRGAATGTVLLG
+536 FGKWRGAAAGTVLLG
-551 GRTGDQAYGAQFDVS
+551 GRTGDQAYSAQFDVS
-566 TVQAKPTNKALRYLW
+566 ASQAKPTNKALRYLW

-600 LRPQITQLGLNYNLL
+600 LRPQITQLGLDYNLL

-628 RNEDGSETVSVPLPL
+628 RNEEGLETVSVPLPL
-643 PEGVEDSAVGNPP
+643 PEGVEDSAVG
-656 LAFDLSDL
+656 
-664 FGLFGTE
+664 GG
-671 EESTSE
+671 
-677 DDPFGTTAIEGEF
+677 FGTTAVEDEF

-695 LDRSFYRQDALWIDT
+695 LDRSFYRQDALWVDVA
-710 SFRLGMPIV
+710 FQLGMPIV

-752 HAETALPFLQQ
+752 HAEAALPFLQQ
-763 NAPNPFNGSTVISF
+763 NAPNPFNASTVISF
-777 QIPASMAGPTRLTI
+777 QIPASMAGPTRLVI
-791 YNLTGQIVHVLT
+791 YNLTGQIVRVLT
-803 DGHLAAGAHVLAWDG
+803 DGHLVAGAHVLAWDG

>member
-1 MNVRSS
+1 MKVCCS
-7 FTALVFLLGAVAA
+7 FTALVFLLGAVAV
-20 SAQQDSSTADRTLAP
+20 SAQQDASTADRTLAP

-47 QLPLKSVAAE
+47 QLPLKSVAAQ

-110 IRDREEARREYEEA
+110 IREREQARREYEEA
-124 RERGQTAS
+124 RELGQTAS

-191 ILGPDGG
+191 ILGSGG
-198 ERIPHLHEGEDP
+198 AERI
-210 NMISLMSM
+210 
-218 LNSSLPHLH
+218 PHLH

-241 LAAGLPIQEY
+241 LAAGLPIQDY

-301 YEGEEENFFLLMAQ
+301 YEGEKENFFLLMAQ
-315 PPARPKLSQIPPREY
+315 PPARPELSQIPPREY

-345 TVSKSLMKNLLGQL
+345 SVSKSLMKNLLGQL

-380 SLPTT
+380 SLPAT

-392 WALVDGQQGAGRT
+392 WALVDGQQGAGST
-405 ELLIGLN
+405 ELLVGLN
-412 RAFGLPLAGEGYAR
+412 RAFGLPLVGEGYAR
-426 IVAVLTDGFVDFEA
+426 IVAVLTDGFIDFEA
-440 AAFKLVRER
+440 DAFKLVRQR

-483 LKEGQALDEA
+483 LEEGQAPDEA
-493 ARFQTYISTPVLT
+493 ARFQTYISSPILT

-527 MLADRPIIV
+527 MLADRPIVV
-536 FGKWRGAATGTVLLG
+536 FGKWHGAAAGTVLLG
-551 GRTGDQAYGAQFDVS
+551 GRTGDQAYDAQFDVS
-566 TVQAKPTNKALRYLW
+566 TVQAKPTNRALRYLW

-590 DDEQA
+590 YDEQLS
-595 NYSDA
+595 YSDA
-600 LRPQITQLGLNYNLL
+600 LRPQITQLGLEYNLL
-615 TKYTSFVAIDRRI
+615 TEYTSFVAIDRRI
-628 RNEDGSETVSVPLPL
+628 RNEDGLETVSVPLPL
-643 PEGVEDSAVGNPP
+643 PEGVEDSAVG
-656 LAFDLSDL
+656 
-664 FGLFGTE
+664 GG
-671 EESTSE
+671 
-677 DDPFGTTAIEGEF
+677 FGTTAVEDEF

-710 SFRLGMPIV
+710 AFQLGMPIV
-719 EVGFGAPGPDAL
+719 EVGFGALGPDAL
-731 APFVGLGLDMLVVL
+731 APFVGLGLDMLVVI

-752 HAETALPFLQQ
+752 HAEAARPAMQQ
-763 NAPNPFNGSTVISF
+763 NMPNPFNASTIISF
-777 QIPASMAGPTRLTI
+777 QIPANMAGPTRLVI
-791 YNLTGQIVHVLT
+791 YNLTGQIVRVLT

>member
-1 MNVRSS
+1 MNMRSS
-7 FTALVFLLGAVAA
+7 LIALVFSLAA
-20 SAQQDSSTADRTLAP
+20 IAAPAQQAPSAADRTLAP

-47 QLPLKSVAAE
+47 QLPLKSVAAQ

-110 IRDREEARREYEEA
+110 IREREQARREYEEA
-124 RERGQTAS
+124 REQGQTAS

-191 ILGPDGG
+191 ILAPGG
-198 ERIPHLHEGEDP
+198 AERIPY
-210 NMISLMSM
+210 
-218 LNSSLPHLH
+218 LH
-227 EGEDPNYTYAIEMT
+227 EGEDPNYTYAIEMS
-241 LAAGLPIQEY
+241 LAAGLPIQAY
-251 NCPTHEVIVEKDTSD
+251 DCPTHEVIVEQDAPE

-272 DPAGGFGGNRDFILR
+272 DPAGGFGGNRDFILH

-315 PPARPKLSQIPPREY
+315 PPARPEPSQIPPREY
-330 IFLVDVSGSM
+330 IFVIDVSGSM
-340 DGFPL
+340 RGFPL
-345 TVSKSLMKNLLGQL
+345 AVSKGLMQNLLGQL

-365 NIVLFAGRAAVLSDR
+365 NIVLFAGAAAVLSSR
-380 SLPTT
+380 SLPAT

-392 WALVDGQQGAGRT
+392 WALIDDQEGGGGT
-405 ELLIGLN
+405 ELLTGLH

-426 IVAVLTDGFVDFEA
+426 IVAVVTDGFVGFEA
-440 AAFKLVRER
+440 AAFKLVRQR

-461 SSVNRFAIEGLA
+461 SGVNRFLIEGLA

-483 LKEGQALDEA
+483 LEEGQAPDEA
-493 ARFQTYISTPVLT
+493 ARFQSYISTPILT

-527 MLADRPIIV
+527 MLADRPITI
-536 FGKWRGAATGTVLLG
+536 FGKWRGAAAGTVLLG
-551 GRTGDQAYGAQFDVS
+551 GRTGDQTYSAQFDVS
-566 TVQAKPTNKALRYLW
+566 AFQAQPTNRALRYLW

-595 NYSDA
+595 SYSDD
-600 LRPQITQLGLNYNLL
+600 LRPQITQLGLDYNLL

-628 RNEDGSETVSVPLPL
+628 RNEDGLETVSVPLPL
-643 PEGVEDSAVGNPP
+643 PEGTEDSAVG
-656 LAFDLSDL
+656 DV
-664 FGLFGTE
+664 FGA
-671 EESTSE
+671 
-677 DDPFGTTAIEGEF
+677 TAVEGEF

-695 LDRSFYRQDALWIDT
+695 LGRSFYREDALWVDT
-710 SFRLGMPIV
+710 AFQLGMPIV
-719 EVGFGAPGPDAL
+719 EVGFEASSPDAL
-731 APFVGLGLDMLVVL
+731 APFVGLGLDMVVVV

-752 HAETALPFLQQ
+752 RAEAARPFLQQ
-763 NAPNPFNGSTVISF
+763 NAPNPFNASTVIPF
-777 QIPASMAGPTRLTI
+777 QIPANMAGPTRLVI

-803 DGHLAAGAHVLAWDG
+803 DGHLAPGAHVVAWDG
-818 RDESGQEAA
+818 KDGNGQEAA

-838 SFAITRRMM
+838 SFAITRRML